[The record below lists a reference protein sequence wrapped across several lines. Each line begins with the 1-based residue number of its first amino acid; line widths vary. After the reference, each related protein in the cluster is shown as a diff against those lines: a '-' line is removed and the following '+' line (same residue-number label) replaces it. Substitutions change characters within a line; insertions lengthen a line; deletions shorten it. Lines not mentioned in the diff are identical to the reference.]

1 MYLKA
6 LELIGFKS
14 FAEKTRLE
22 FPAGVTAIVGPN
34 GCGKSNVLDAIR
46 WVLGEQSAKALRGTE
61 MADVIFS
68 GTDQRKQVGMA
79 EVSLTFTDCE
89 NELGTEYH
97 EVTVS
102 RRVFRDGRSEY
113 ELNKTLCRL
122 RDIQHLFMDTGIGR
136 SAYSIMEQGKI
147 DKILSAR
154 PEDRREIFEEAAGIT
169 KYKTQKKETSR
180 KLEHTE
186 ANLIRLEDILREV
199 RRQINSLQRQ
209 AGKARRYQELF
220 NQLKILET
228 QLGQHQLQELQHHIQ
243 KIKSEITAITT
254 NLEQSSLETGKLELE
269 LQETRQ
275 QLELLEN
282 QIEHQRHQRMETNST
297 RDRAQNRLLFNQE
310 RVNEIQQQNHQFT
323 LDIASAEERSK
334 IQTEQLSQFSD
345 QIESLQQQIQQHQ
358 IVLQEKQTQNQ
369 KASENLRLHFQ
380 TIAHCEKEIEAL
392 EQQLQPLNQQL
403 SNRDAEQR
411 TLILRVETLENEK
424 NETQKNLEILKTKNS
439 ASQEQQTQVTQHIQ
453 QLQNDLLFHQ
463 KQQQETQETLTQ
475 LQQKCRQLEQNHLEK
490 ITQRDLLEKLQA
502 SHQEFTPA
510 VQQIFQ
516 ARNENQLTEISILE
530 TLAEVI
536 QITEGY
542 QTAVEALLQHQLET
556 LIVPNTSAARQIIDF
571 LKNQK
576 ADRIHLAPLDLISSE
591 ISDNSRPESAIH
603 YVNVSPTYQNL
614 LIALFKNAYI
624 TESLDEALNLKQQ
637 LPQAVIATRSG
648 ELINTSGIIESGP
661 LQKQIARLNRR
672 AEIDQCNQQIHELES
687 QLQTVKNQE
696 LDLNEK
702 NQSSLTQTETLKNQL
717 DQQKQQDHILAKDL
731 HLLTHQIQEAEHK
744 LQTYTG
750 EVYRLTESDQQ
761 ATERYHI
768 QIEERNHLEQER
780 ASLQQQLS
788 TYREQLSSYQEAESQ
803 STQQL
808 TESRITTAALDEKL
822 KGLLAQRDPIASR
835 LEELK
840 EIALQRQQS
849 IQHNQEKHH
858 QLEQENESLQKEI
871 QNLMLQQSN
880 IEEKLKQLQTERGL
894 SQQSLDQKQQSFQKQ
909 QKQQTQTQQNRA
921 QAELQLAKYDLE
933 KRNLKERLFRA
944 YQLDLESLPPTENTP
959 EPQDCNQLQQQIEEM
974 RSKLDNMGPVNL
986 EAVSEYDELEK
997 RLSFLESQ
1005 QKDLLDAKQHLLD
1018 AIALINRT
1026 TKKLFVETFEQ
1037 IRLNFQ
1043 STFTELFGGGKAN
1056 LLLNDEQD
1064 PLECGIEIVAKPPG
1078 KQPQVISLLSGGERT
1093 MTAVSLLFAI
1103 YKVKPSPFC
1112 VLDEMDAPLDESN
1125 IDRFLK
1131 ILKRF
1136 LDQSQF
1142 LLITHNKKTIS
1153 MADTLYGVTME
1164 EKGISKIISVKLN
1177 RKNQETSILS
1187 TPETSSYSALEE
1199 NISLSTQAS
1208 AA

>member
-22 FPAGVTAIVGPN
+22 FPSGVTAIVGPN
-34 GCGKSNVLDAIR
+34 GCGKSNILDAIR

-61 MADVIFS
+61 MADVIFG

-79 EVSLTFTDCE
+79 EVSLTFADCE

-122 RDIQHLFMDTGIGR
+122 RDIQRLFMDTGIGR

-169 KYKTQKKETSR
+169 KYKTQKKETLR

-209 AGKARRYQELF
+209 AGKARRYKELF
-220 NQLKILET
+220 DQLKTLET
-228 QLGQHQLQELQHHIQ
+228 QLGKHQLEELQQHIKDVKAQ
-243 KIKSEITAITT
+243 INTITT
-254 NLEQSSLETGKLELE
+254 ELEQSSLETGKLELE
-269 LQETRQ
+269 LQEIRQ
-275 QLELLEN
+275 HLEHFEN
-282 QIEHQRHQRMETNST
+282 QIESERHQRMGIHST
-297 RDRAQNRLLFNQE
+297 LDRAQNRQVLNQE
-310 RVNEIQQQNHQFT
+310 RLNEIEQQNHQYT
-323 LDIASAEERSK
+323 LDIAGAEERSK
-334 IQTEQLSQFSD
+334 IQSEQLTQFSE
-345 QIESLQQQIQQHQ
+345 QIETLEQQILQHQ
-358 IVLQEKQTQNQ
+358 TLLQEKQAQVQ
-369 KASENLRLHFQ
+369 QASETLRNHFQ
-380 TIAHCEKEIEAL
+380 TLAQCENEIQL
-392 EQQLQPLNQQL
+392 YEQKLQPLNQQL

-411 TLILRVETLENEK
+411 TLALRIETLENEK
-424 NETQKNLEILKTKNS
+424 QETQSFLKSIQEKEIL
-439 ASQEQQTQVTQHIQ
+439 TQHQ
-453 QLQNDLLFHQ
+453 QSDITQQIRQSQDDLFSHQ
-463 KQQQETQETLTQ
+463 KQQQEIQEQLTQ
-475 LQQKCRQLEQNHLEK
+475 LQQQRHQQEQLRLEK
-490 ITQRDLLEKLQA
+490 VTQRDLLGKLQS

-516 ARNENQLTEISILE
+516 AKRENQLPETSILE
-530 TLAEVI
+530 TLAEVVE
-536 QITEGY
+536 ITDGY
-542 QTAVEALLQHQLET
+542 QTAIEALLQHQLET
-556 LIVPNTSAARQIIDF
+556 LIIPNTTAALQIIEF

-576 ADRIHLAPLDLISSE
+576 TDRIQLAPLDCLPQENDIDSRSE
-591 ISDNSRPESAIH
+591 LALH
-603 YVNVSPTYQNL
+603 YITTTSPYKNL
-614 LIALFKNAYI
+614 LNSLLKHAYI
-624 TESLDEALNLKQQ
+624 TETLIEALSFKQQ
-637 LPQAVIATRSG
+637 LPHAIIATRSG
-648 ELINTSGIIESGP
+648 ELINASGIIESGP
-661 LQKQIARLNRR
+661 LQKQVSRLNRK
-672 AEIDQCNQQIHELES
+672 AEIDQYSQQILELES
-687 QLQTVKNQE
+687 QIQTLKEQE
-696 LDLNEK
+696 H
-702 NQSSLTQTETLKNQL
+702 SLTKKNDDLTFKLDALKNQL
-717 DQQKQQDHILAKDL
+717 DQQKHQEHAVAKDL
-731 HLLTHQIQEAEHK
+731 HLLTHQIQETEQR
-744 LQTYTG
+744 LQNHTN
-750 EVYRLTESDQQ
+750 EIYRLTQSDQQ
-761 ATERYHI
+761 ATERYHV
-768 QIEERNHLEQER
+768 QIKERNHLEKER
-780 ASLQQQLS
+780 NSLQQQLAA
-788 TYREQLSSYQEAESQ
+788 YREKLPSLQETESQLS
-803 STQQL
+803 QQL
-808 TESRITTAALDEKL
+808 TEFRITTASLDEKL
-822 KGLLAQRDPIASR
+822 KGLHAQRDPIASR

-840 EIALQRQQS
+840 EITVQRHQSLQNNRD
-849 IQHNQEKHH
+849 KRH
-858 QLEQENESLQKEI
+858 QLEQENESLAKEI
-871 QNLMLQQSN
+871 LKLTLQQESL
-880 IEEKLKQLQTERGL
+880 EEKLKHLQEERSL
-894 SQQSLDQKQQSFQKQ
+894 LQQSLDQKQHSFQIK

-921 QAELQLAKYDLE
+921 QAELQLAKFDLE
-933 KRNLKERLFRA
+933 KQNLKERLFRS
-944 YQLDLESLPPTENTP
+944 YQLDLESLPSVEESIEEINWT
-959 EPQDCNQLQQQIEEM
+959 QLQQQIEEM
-974 RSKLDNMGPVNL
+974 RNKLDNMGPVNL

-1018 AIALINRT
+1018 AVAFINRT
-1026 TKKLFVETFEQ
+1026 TKKLFVETFED

-1043 STFTELFGGGKAN
+1043 ATFTELFGGGKAN

-1093 MTAVSLLFAI
+1093 MTAVALLFAI

-1112 VLDEMDAPLDESN
+1112 ILDEMDAPLDESN

-1142 LLITHNKKTIS
+1142 FLITHNKKTIS

-1164 EKGISKIISVKLN
+1164 EKGVSKIISVKLN
-1177 RKNQETSILS
+1177 RQSNQSA
-1187 TPETSSYSALEE
+1187 TPLSSYSTTAQAPALA
-1199 NISLSTQAS
+1199 SQAT

>member
-220 NQLKILET
+220 NQLKTLET
-228 QLGQHQLQELQHHIQ
+228 QLGQHQLQELHHHIQ
-243 KIKSEITAITT
+243 KIKTQLTAITEE
-254 NLEQSSLETGKLELE
+254 LEQSNVETGKLELE

-275 QLELLEN
+275 QLELSEN
-282 QIEHQRHQRMETNST
+282 QIENERHQRMELNSSL
-297 RDRAQNRLLFNQE
+297 DRGKNRQILNQE
-310 RVNEIQQQNHQFT
+310 RLSEIEQQNHQFT
-323 LDIASAEERSK
+323 LDIAGAEERSK
-334 IQTEQLSQFSD
+334 IQTEQLNQFSE
-345 QIESLQQQIQQHQ
+345 QIEALQQRILQHQ
-358 IVLQEKQTQNQ
+358 GILQEKQTQAQ
-369 KASENLRLHFQ
+369 TASENLRLHFQ
-380 TIAHCEKEIEAL
+380 TITQCEKEIQTL
-392 EQQLQPLNQQL
+392 EQKLQPLNQQL

-411 TLILRVETLENEK
+411 TLTLRIETIENEK
-424 NETQKNLEILKTKNS
+424 NEDQKNLETLREKNS
-439 ASQEQQTQVTQHIQ
+439 ALQTQHSHLTQQIHQSQET
-453 QLQNDLLFHQ
+453 LLTHQ
-463 KQQQETQETLTQ
+463 KQQQETQEKLAQ
-475 LQQKCRQLEQNHLEK
+475 IQQQYRQLEQQLLEK
-490 ITQRDLLEKLQA
+490 ITQRDLLKKWQA
-502 SHQEFTPA
+502 SHQEYTPA
-510 VQQIFQ
+510 IQQIFQ
-516 ARNENQLTEISILE
+516 AKHENQLPEISILE

-536 QITEGY
+536 HITDGY

-556 LIVPNTSAARQIIDF
+556 LIIPNTEAAWKIIEF
-571 LKNQK
+571 LQNQNT
-576 ADRIHLAPLDLISSE
+576 ARIHLAPLDSISQQSQIDSRSE
-591 ISDNSRPESAIH
+591 AAIH
-603 YVNVSPTYQNL
+603 FVSTSSTHQKL
-614 LIALFKNAYI
+614 LTTLLNHAYI
-624 TESLDEALNLKQQ
+624 TETLNEAFTLKQQ
-637 LPQAVIATRSG
+637 LPQAIIATRSG
-648 ELINTSGIIESGP
+648 ELIDACGVIGSGP
-661 LQKQIARLNRR
+661 LPKQIARLNRQ
-672 AEIDQCNQQIHELES
+672 AEIDQFHQPIHDLES
-687 QLQTVKNQE
+687 QIQTLKDQE
-696 LDLNEK
+696 TRLIEK
-702 NQSSLTQTETLKNQL
+702 NQSFLSQIETLKNQL
-717 DQQKQQDHILAKDL
+717 DQQKQQEQAWAKDL
-731 HLLTHQIQEAEHK
+731 HLLTHQIQNIEQK
-744 LQTYTG
+744 LQNYSG
-750 EVYRLTESDQQ
+750 EIYRLTESDQH
-761 ATERYHI
+761 ATERYHD
-768 QIEERNHLEQER
+768 QIKERDLLEQKR
-780 ASLQQQLS
+780 VALQQQLA
-788 TYREQLSSYQEAESQ
+788 TYREQLPAHQETESQ
-803 STQQL
+803 FAQQL
-808 TESRITTAALDEKL
+808 TEFRITTAALDEKL
-822 KGLLAQRDPIASR
+822 KGLFAQRDPIASR
-835 LEELK
+835 LQELK
-840 EIALQRQQS
+840 EIVLQRQQS
-849 IQHNQEKHH
+849 IQYNQEKRH
-858 QLEQENESLQKEI
+858 QLEQENETLEKEI
-871 QNLMLQQSN
+871 QSLTLQQGN

-894 SQQSLDQKQQSFQKQ
+894 LQQSLDQKQQSFQKQ

-933 KRNLKERLFRA
+933 KQNLKERLFRT
-944 YQLDLESLPPTENTP
+944 YQLDLESLPTTENIT
-959 EPQDCNQLQQQIEEM
+959 EPQEWDLLQQQIEEM

-1018 AIALINRT
+1018 AITFINRT

-1093 MTAVSLLFAI
+1093 MTAVALLFAI

-1153 MADTLYGVTME
+1153 IADTLYGVTME

-1177 RKNQETSILS
+1177 RKSQETSILS
-1187 TPETSSYSALEE
+1187 TPATSSYPALEE
-1199 NISLSTQAS
+1199 NISLSPQAS